1 MNRIAHSSRWWKGLA
16 LGIFLFGVA
25 PVCPSHAD
33 GTVPGYVLVKVK
45 GGADV
50 NALAA
55 TYGTTVEDAVPNR
68 GVYRLH
74 APVLGEETA
83 FASLLSGDSRV
94 VWAETDTYADSPEVG
109 GTQIHFAFD
118 KGRNPGGYVNQ
129 DAYQQVDLGR
139 AQSLATGDGI
149 VVAVLDTGVAFD
161 HPALHGHL
169 LSGYNVLQ
177 PGQPPRDV
185 PDGTANA
192 GVGHGTMIA
201 GILAR
206 LAPGARILPIRVLNG
221 DGIGTMLDVAKGLQ
235 YAVTHGAKVI
245 NMSFGSIQPSSA
257 LNDTLDA
264 AEAAGIVLVASAG
277 NDNVNQPPVPASGHG
292 TVAVASVGADNTKSS
307 FSNFGSFIRVVA
319 PGDGIR
325 SAFWDGGYADWAGTS
340 FAAPF
345 VAAEAALVFSVR
357 PGLIASDVIELIRST
372 ARSVDNV
379 NPNYRGQLGKGVID
393 IQAAVAANQVPGT
406 VTGAITL
413 QGCVNPVQSLT
424 FTFRP
429 TDGGDPF
436 TRIAVLAADGSFRVG
451 NVPAGTYKLAVKG
464 SKWLQRVIPVDT
476 SAGSVSGVAATLP
489 AGDDNDDNHI
499 NILDLSVLADA
510 FNTTP
515 SSSNWNAYAD
525 FNCDGKVDIADLGI
539 LASNFNAA
547 GDP

>member
-1 MNRIAHSSRWWKGLA
+1 MNWIAQSARWWRGLA
-16 LGIFLFGVA
+16 LCSLLLGVA
-25 PVCPSHAD
+25 PVGPARAD

-45 GGADV
+45 DGADV

-55 TYGTTVEDAVPNR
+55 AYATTVEDAVPNR
-68 GVYRLH
+68 GVYSLH
-74 APVLGEETA
+74 APVLGEEAA
-83 FASLLSGDSRV
+83 FATLLGSDSRV

-109 GTQIHFAFD
+109 GSQMHFAFD

-129 DAYQQVDLGR
+129 DAYQQIDLGA
-139 AQSLATGDGI
+139 AQSLATGDGV

-161 HPALHGHL
+161 HPALQGHL
-169 LSGYNVLQ
+169 LSGFNALQ

-185 PDGTANA
+185 PDGTTNA

-206 LAPGARILPIRVLNG
+206 LAPRAQILPVRVLNG
-221 DGIGTMLDVAKGLQ
+221 DGLGTMLDVAKGLQ

-245 NMSFGSIQPSSA
+245 NMSFGSTQPSSA

-277 NDNVNQPPVPASGHG
+277 NDNVSQPPVPASGHG
-292 TVAVASVGADNTKSS
+292 TLAVASVGADNTKSS
-307 FSNFGSFIRVVA
+307 FSNYGSFIRIVA

-345 VAAEAALVFSVR
+345 VAAEAALVFSAH
-357 PGLIASDVIELIRST
+357 PGSTGSDVIERIRST
-372 ARSVDNV
+372 ARSVDDV
-379 NPNYRGQLGKGVID
+379 NPSYRGQLGKGIID
-393 IQAAVAANQVPGT
+393 IAAAVAASAAPGT
-406 VTGAITL
+406 VAGVITL
-413 QGCVNPVQSLT
+413 QNCMNPVQSLT
-424 FTFRP
+424 ITFRP
-429 TDGGDPF
+429 TAGGDLF
-436 TRIAVLAADGSFRVG
+436 TRIATLAADGSFRVG
-451 NVPAGTYKLAVKG
+451 NVPAGIYTLAIKG
-464 SKWLQRVIPVDT
+464 SKWLQRTLPVDT
-476 SAGSVSGVAATLP
+476 SAGSVSGVTATLLP
-489 AGDDNDDNHI
+489 GDDNDDNRV
-499 NILDLSVLADA
+499 NLLDLGILADA

-515 SSSNWNAYAD
+515 AASNWNANAD

-539 LASNFNAA
+539 LASSFNSA